1 MKPVSIRKVIIMNI
15 CIGFI
20 VLTSLT
26 FVKGQQNQA
35 GAQDEKNV
43 ETDVQPS
50 DIGGW
55 RFEDFKP
62 YISALQ
68 ELEKLND
75 EYSETVLRHAID
87 EYSSAIDIL
96 EDMESEVEKT
106 RTLFKKKINL
116 NERWYWQE
124 IDRKNQE
131 KRQIGMIKREAKMK
145 SITYF
150 TKAINLLDEV
160 KSNQVRKDKR
170 FINFQI
176 RLFQAYVSTQYDLQN
191 LKPCIPILEKYI
203 TLTEK
208 TKNDIWAYKYMA
220 SCYGFMETM
229 LRKYKHSSEELV
241 LEFKQ
246 KKNRALL
253 TAAELKYGVDSPQF
267 KHLKEVIEIDEK
279 KSERLNDFD

>member
-1 MKPVSIRKVIIMNI
+1 MNI